1 MELILKDLYRHST
14 YAPQI
19 NLSYNQFLLTGDEPL
34 LVHTGNHQQA
44 AALTPRVKALLGEKP
59 LKYIFV
65 SHFEGDECG
74 GLPLLLEEYPD
85 AVTVCPEV
93 TARQFGGF
101 GQNVKTLVKKPGEK
115 LVTKDYELEFISYP
129 SEMHL
134 WEGLLAIENRR
145 GVFFSCDLMI
155 RRGDGG
161 GVVID
166 SGWEAEISGIRHE
179 QVPDPARREALQE
192 TLRTFSPGFVATG
205 HGPCIRLS

>member
-1 MELILKDLYRHST
+1 MKPVSKDLYQHSA
-14 YAPQI
+14 YVPQI
-19 NLSYNQFLLTGDEPL
+19 NLSFNQFLLDGDEPL
-34 LVHTGNHQQA
+34 LVHTGTNPQ
-44 AALTPRVKALLGEKP
+44 TEALLPRLKEALGGRP

-93 TARQFGGF
+93 TARQFAGF

-115 LVTKDYELEFISYP
+115 LTTKDYELEFISYP

-134 WEGLLAIENRR
+134 WEGLLAMENRR
-145 GVFFSCDLMI
+145 GIFFSCDLMI
-155 RRGDGG
+155 RRGDGD

-179 QVPDPARREALQE
+179 QIPDPARLEALQK
-192 TLRTFSPGFVATG
+192 TLRTFSPSFVAAG
-205 HGPCIRLS
+205 HGPCIRLA

>member
-1 MELILKDLYRHST
+1 MKPVSKDLYQHSA
-14 YAPQI
+14 YVPQI
-19 NLSYNQFLLTGDEPL
+19 NLSFNQFLLDGDEPL
-34 LVHTGNHQQA
+34 LVHTGTNPQ
-44 AALTPRVKALLGEKP
+44 TEALLPRLKEALGGRP

-93 TARQFGGF
+93 TARQFAGF
-101 GQNVKTLVKKPGEK
+101 GQNVKTLVKKPREK
-115 LVTKDYELEFISYP
+115 LTTKDYELEFISYP

-134 WEGLLAIENRR
+134 WEGLLAMENRR
-145 GVFFSCDLMI
+145 GIFFSCDLMI
-155 RRGDGG
+155 RRGDGD

-179 QVPDPARREALQE
+179 QIPDPARLEALQK
-192 TLRTFSPGFVATG
+192 TLRTFSPSFVAAG
-205 HGPCIRLS
+205 HGPCIRLA

>member
-1 MELILKDLYRHST
+1 MKLVAKDLYQYST
-14 YAPQI
+14 YVPQI
-19 NLSYNQFLLTGDEPL
+19 NFSFNQFLLAGDEPL
-34 LVHTGNHQQA
+34 LVHTGTHPQTE
-44 AALTPRVKALLGEKP
+44 ALAPRLRETLGGIP

-74 GLPLLLEEYPD
+74 GLSVLLQEYPD

-93 TARQFGGF
+93 TARQFAGF

-115 LVTKDYELEFISYP
+115 LTTGDYELEFISYP

-134 WEGLLAIENRR
+134 WEGLLAMENSR

-155 RRGDGG
+155 RRGNDD

-166 SGWEAEISGIRHE
+166 SDWETEINGIRPE
-179 QVPDPARREALQE
+179 QISDPARLEALQK

-205 HGPCIRLS
+205 HGPCIRLK